1 MANYDVGFTISADT
15 QPAGKALLQLS
26 RLINDAISKADKAVK
41 NGTADKGIIN
51 QQKEYKKLAKV
62 IETAVKADES
72 LTRAELERGNINKL
86 ETKLAGI
93 DTSTKD
99 GKKKAADIQEQITL
113 KEQQLKVTNDLAA
126 QVLKQVLGEK
136 ELVVSDK
143 EALGIKLQERQ
154 VSEATTEATTQAAEA
169 NKAAKVDAQG
179 EAKALDEARKA
190 AEGLGEAQKE
200 TASQATPTPKQEGGA
215 GKGTVDTEGI
225 KDLGEA
231 AEEELGPIAQ
241 LVQEINE
248 IRLTGGEATEQVKQ
262 LTVMLREFDTSTA
275 NAGQLNRYL
284 DDIDEAVKLI
294 KKDLGDTNR
303 LDDVFDIMKRAAAPA
318 KQALQEINAEGKK
331 TGNEAVQTANKMAA
345 QQKQVT
351 MAYLLAGMEAQRRA
365 EERAASE
372 AKIAAQDERR
382 YRERTAWVT
391 AMVALG
397 EQMAAAE
404 EEEARRE
411 TQARQNY
418 LTSILAV
425 YAQQKQAE
433 QDAIAFAQETAAKME
448 TALNQGVGAGDISA
462 LTQQLS
468 ALQQAKAGL
477 EELGI
482 PEGTRQTYNQL
493 YGQIAQVKD
502 EIKAYNAEMNRTEET
517 SETFKNGL
525 KSLPSVVSVVK
536 NGFSSLQGVMGKIKS
551 SFDKMASS
559 MKSNFKHMLT
569 NITKYVFG
577 FRSLFFLV
585 RRMRKYIGE
594 GIQSMAKFRDGNNS
608 VNANISKLITSLEYL
623 KNAWATAFS
632 PILSFITPW
641 LSALI
646 DKLASVGNAFSRFL
660 GNLLGVGKVF
670 QAVKGPTK
678 NYAKS
683 LDKAKKSAGG
693 AAKKQKELNDR
704 LADFDVLHV
713 LGKDNDNKGSGSGSG
728 NDDDED
734 KKRNNKLWKLAKV
747 AADLKKKLQEMWAEG
762 DFTALGE
769 TIAKGLKKAFE
780 NLNAKMPEILKT
792 AEKVGKSIATFFN
805 GLLSDPSLFE
815 EMGKFAANL
824 GNIFVKAFAGFFANY
839 EKGSIGTAIATF
851 FKGLF
856 ENYDWKTSGSNL
868 GQFVTALFTE
878 LATLLREFPTDE
890 FISGLE
896 DFLYGINWEE
906 VIASLFR
913 LLAAS
918 ASFIGKILKGIGDI
932 MNEISSDDIVEAF
945 SQIDWED
952 VAEGFGDLL
961 AGVLS
966 ITLASVKFGFVLA
979 TAIVKGIANSL
990 TDAMKNAGVL
1000 DKFIEGIQEG
1010 GPAGWLKAGTALIE
1024 GLWKGIL
1031 DAAGNVK
1038 DWVDEHIKTPIVEGF
1053 KSLFNIHSPSK
1064 VMEELGTNLIDGL
1077 IAGISAGIEPIKQKW
1092 EDIKGAI
1099 KGKID
1104 QLKVDLALAWD
1115 NIKTD
1120 METKFNLIKDKV
1132 IEIWNGI
1139 KDGLKK
1145 PVNGIIS
1152 IVESCINKMISG
1164 INAIAKK
1171 LNDLPSLEFKNPFT
1185 GKDYKLGFKIP
1196 ELSKVSIPR
1205 LAQGAVIPPNREF
1218 LATLGDQSHGTNIEA
1233 PLDTIKQAVA
1243 EVMANNTNA
1252 EVVRLLQ
1259 QLIGVVESK
1268 NLVIG
1273 DKDIGKA
1280 NARYNNQQRL
1290 IRGTSF

>member
-1 MANYDVGFTISADT
+1 MAQYDVGFTITADT
-15 QPAGKALLQLS
+15 EPAGKALLQLS
-26 RLINDAISKADKAVK
+26 RLVNDAISKADKAIA
-41 NGTADKGIIN
+41 NGTATTDITKK
-51 QQKEYKKLAKV
+51 QKEYKKLANA
-62 IETAVKADES
+62 INEAFKADEA
-72 LTRAELERGNINKL
+72 LTRAELAQGQLDSLK
-86 ETKLAGI
+86 TKLAKT
-93 DTSTKD
+93 DTSTKE
-99 GKKKAADIQEQITL
+99 GKQKAADIEAQIAL
-113 KEQQLKVTNDLAA
+113 KEQQIKVNNDLAKQVLA
-126 QVLKQVLGEK
+126 QVLKEK
-136 ELVVSDK
+136 ELVVTDK
-143 EALGIKLQERQ
+143 EALGVKLQERQ
-154 VSEATTEATTQAAEA
+154 ASEATTEATKQAADA

-200 TASQATPTPKQEGGA
+200 TASQATPAQKQAVGA
-215 GKGTVDTEGI
+215 KKGTTDTEGI
-225 KDLGEA
+225 KDLGDA

-248 IRLTGGEATEQVKQ
+248 IRVTGGEATEQVNQ

-331 TGNEAVQTANKMAA
+331 TGNEAVQTATKMAA

-365 EERAASE
+365 EERAASD

-382 YRERTAWVT
+382 LNERSAWVT

-397 EQMAAAE
+397 ERLAAAE
-404 EEEARRE
+404 EEEARQE
-411 TQARQNY
+411 VQSRQNY

-425 YAQQKQAE
+425 YAQQQQAE
-433 QDAIAFAQETAAKME
+433 QEAIAYAQETAARMQE
-448 TALNQGVGAGDISA
+448 ALSQGIGKGDIA
-462 LTQQLS
+462 TLTQQLA

-477 EELGI
+477 EGLGI
-482 PEGTRQTYNQL
+482 PEETRQTYNQL

-502 EIKAYNAEMNRTEET
+502 EIKAYNGEMNQAKSANEG
-517 SETFKNGL
+517 FK
-525 KSLPSVVSVVK
+525 KSAKAMPSIVGTIK
-536 NGFSSLQGVMGKIKS
+536 KGFSALHGSLNGVKS
-551 SFDKMASS
+551 SFDKMAHN
-559 MKSNFKHMLT
+559 MKANFKHMIT
-569 NITKYVFG
+569 SITKYVLG

-594 GIQSMAKFRDGNNS
+594 GIQSMAKFRDGHNS
-608 VNANISKLITSLEYL
+608 VNATISKLITSLEYL

-632 PILSFITPW
+632 PILSFITPM

-660 GNLLGVGKVF
+660 GRLLGVSKVF

-683 LDKAKKSAGG
+683 LDKTKKSAGG

-713 LGKDNDNKGSGSGSG
+713 LGKDNNNKNKNKGSG
-728 NDDDED
+728 DDDDKE
-734 KKRNNKLWKLAKV
+734 KKRNNKLWDFAKV
-747 AADLKKKLQEMWAEG
+747 AADLKKKLQKMWAEG

-769 TIAKGLKKAFE
+769 TIANGLKKAFE

-792 AEKVGKSIATFFN
+792 AGKVGKSIATFLN

-815 EMGKFAANL
+815 EMGKVAANL

-868 GQFVTALFTE
+868 GQFVTTLFTE

-966 ITLASVKFGFVLA
+966 ITLASVKVGFAIA

-1104 QLKVDLALAWD
+1104 QLKADLALAWD

-1164 INAIAKK
+1164 INSIAKK

-1196 ELSKVSIPR
+1196 EISNVKIPR

-1243 EVMANNTNA
+1243 EVMANNNNQ
-1252 EVVRLLQ
+1252 EVIRLLQ

-1273 DKDIGKA
+1273 DKEIGKA
-1280 NARYNNQQRL
+1280 NARYTNQQKL